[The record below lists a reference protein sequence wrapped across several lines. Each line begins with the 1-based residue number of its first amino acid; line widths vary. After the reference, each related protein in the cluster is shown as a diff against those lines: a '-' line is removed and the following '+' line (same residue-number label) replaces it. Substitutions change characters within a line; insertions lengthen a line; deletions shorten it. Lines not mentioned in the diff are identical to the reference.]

1 MLDYGKTEIRV
12 GCYAEYLHINK
23 YTFGARENIYYLL
36 SLIHYL
42 LSKNIFNPAKTT
54 VFRPKNYPFGAP
66 PKTRNYPCNSACDV
80 LE

>member
-54 VFRPKNYPFGAP
+54 VFRPKNSPLRRAAKNEKLP
-66 PKTRNYPCNSACDV
+66 
-80 LE
+80 LQ

>member
-54 VFRPKNYPFGAP
+54 VFRPKKSAPFRCAAKNEKLP
-66 PKTRNYPCNSACDV
+66 
-80 LE
+80 LQ

>member
-36 SLIHYL
+36 SIIYYL
-42 LSKNIFNPAKTT
+42 KTSST
-54 VFRPKNYPFGAP
+54 LLRQQCFALKISPFGVP
-66 PKTRNYPCNSACDV
+66 PKTRNYP
-80 LE
+80 